1 MAPPPLSWLLR
12 LAVLCHLT
20 MLLAGH
26 HGVKKCKTACN
37 KMTSPIPQERLISY
51 QRNEASCGK
60 PAIILETIRNRFFCA
75 DPEAEWVREAM
86 KYLDSKDT
94 SGPRH
99 TNDTMAPG
107 IAAKIMGDP
116 RTTMAAVLEP
126 KATGES
132 SNQETQKALGTS
144 SELPTGAA
152 GSWRSMS
159 PTASKAPKGQPPAG
173 PETTKLYNSAAVT
186 TTTSQQSSAAY
197 QPGLVTSAQAPSTQ
211 TLPTQ
216 VPSTQTLPTQV
227 PSTQALPTQV
237 PSTQALPSQTPS
249 TQTLPTQTPSTQT
262 PSTQA
267 PSTQTPSTQ
276 APSTQ
281 APSTKAPSTQTL
293 PSQAPCTQAPIIL
306 HTAPEDSTGPEGQDV
321 WTGRQNPMP
330 ESSVEPK
337 EMGPSAAHPD
347 AFRGPSSMPH
357 VSIVPVSCEG
367 ASSSRELVASGS
379 WAPKDEDPQRPDVP
393 DSQAATRRQA
403 VGLLAFLGLLF
414 CVGVAMFAYQSLQA
428 CHLAGDMVEGLRFIP
443 RNCGSN
449 SYVLVPV

>member
-237 PSTQALPSQTPS
+237 PSTQA
-249 TQTLPTQTPSTQT
+249 
-262 PSTQA
+262 
-267 PSTQTPSTQ
+267 
-276 APSTQ
+276 
-281 APSTKAPSTQTL
+281 
-293 PSQAPCTQAPIIL
+293 PIIL

>member
-197 QPGLVTSAQAPSTQ
+197 QPGLTLPSQAPSTQAPSTQ

-216 VPSTQTLPTQV
+216 VPS
-227 PSTQALPTQV
+227 
-237 PSTQALPSQTPS
+237 
-249 TQTLPTQTPSTQT
+249 
-262 PSTQA
+262 
-267 PSTQTPSTQ
+267 
-276 APSTQ
+276 
-281 APSTKAPSTQTL
+281 
-293 PSQAPCTQAPIIL
+293 TQAPIIL